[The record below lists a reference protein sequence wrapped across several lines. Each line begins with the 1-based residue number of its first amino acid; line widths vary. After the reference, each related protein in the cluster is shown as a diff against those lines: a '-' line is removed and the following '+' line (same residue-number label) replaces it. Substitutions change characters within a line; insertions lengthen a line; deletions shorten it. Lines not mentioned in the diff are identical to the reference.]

1 MQIHKIL
8 LLSNLHRCSSGIN
21 SDWLLWIGRYPSPFD
36 KRFFLDNF
44 VQFLANSFQIQVL
57 T

>member
-8 LLSNLHRCSSGIN
+8 LLSHLHRYFSGIN
-21 SDWLLWIGRYPSPFD
+21 SDWLLRIDRYPSPFD
-36 KRFFLDNF
+36 MRFFLDNF